1 MHGAG
6 RKSFK
11 QESGRDHKEVSIDRK
26 SKDQAR
32 AGRGRGNNRGDQEA
46 GRRPWKQE
54 KSQGVQSPGRK
65 AWCQKEEA
73 SEERR
78 GKA

>member
-1 MHGAG
+1 M
-6 RKSFK
+6 
-11 QESGRDHKEVSIDRK
+11 SIDRK

-46 GRRPWKQE
+46 GRKPWKWE
-54 KSQGVQSPGRK
+54 KSQGVQYLGRK
-65 AWCQKEEA
+65 RWCQKEQA
-73 SEERR
+73 SEERG